1 MKTTIKK
8 LWRLGMFYLIALYL
22 LPGGSPAAPN
32 GPSFTTI
39 DVPGAIFTQA
49 EGINPAGEITG
60 FYCDDSTC
68 HGFPAEQESMRR
80 IASYP

>member
-1 MKTTIKK
+1 MLRTKELSRVTM
-8 LWRLGMFYLIALYL
+8 LYLVPLCLLLIAA
-22 LPGGSPAAPN
+22 PMVAAEPT
-32 GPSFTTI
+32 FTTI